1 MARGIQ
7 RKQID
12 WIQAAPIVG
21 LNLSALAGS
30 TDVST
35 PLSTLL
41 NTAGRGGVAVPTQ
54 VSTSD
59 AIMGLIV
66 TGVNNRIT
74 LRNNSTKDP
83 IRNGEEEVYARLT
96 NAGAV
101 YTFTYYSNINGTET
115 AYSFSSTTA
124 IDFVAPYR
132 FDADRFPTDALIAA
146 TATLLNP
153 DVTGT
158 NVAAFYA
165 EPLAISTVNTVP
177 PLTKTPAN
185 VSFVHLTVNGA
196 VYWTST
202 PSPAFSMS
210 GKNITW
216 IPANSF
222 TLSVGMDVAAAYTTN
237 E

>member
-1 MARGIQ
+1 MPKGIQ
-7 RKQID
+7 RSQLD

-21 LNLSALAGS
+21 LNLSALGGS
-30 TDVST
+30 TNVST

-59 AIMGLIV
+59 TVIGLIV

-74 LRNNSTKDP
+74 LRNNITDDP

-96 NAGAV
+96 NSGAV
-101 YTFTYYSNINGTET
+101 YTFTYYSNLNGTET
-115 AYSFSSTTA
+115 PYSFASTTA
-124 IDFVAPYR
+124 VDFVVPYR

-146 TATLLNP
+146 QATLLNP
-153 DVTGT
+153 DVVGT

-165 EPLAISTVNTVP
+165 EPLAISTINTVP
-177 PLTKTPAN
+177 PLTKMPAN
-185 VSFVHLTVNGA
+185 ASIVHLTVNSA
-196 VYWTST
+196 VYWAST
-202 PSPAFSMS
+202 PSPAFSVS

-216 IPANSF
+216 IAANGF
-222 TLSVGMDVAAAYTTN
+222 TLLVGMDVVAAYTTN